1 MLYVSLTLK
10 VSLLQVH
17 FHNNTVL
24 HVRNNDREVMTYD
37 AEGVQYFGSVSAL
50 NGSLLTAPNC
60 PGILGARFEPPKS
73 EAPSTMP
80 VSNPRGGMV
89 LITDGPGA
97 GQYRRIVD
105 WGATGD
111 IDTDPC
117 WWRLDRPFEGSFE
130 KGDLAQM
137 QIVVTFF
144 QGESIF
150 TNNRFEDTVSRT
162 IIAGIWVAFFQE
174 CQQ

>member
-1 MLYVSLTLK
+1 MIFEDNDVTGVSLVAGGQSFGTGPWGGYTHNYLSARNTLR
-10 VSLLQVH
+10 
-17 FHNNTVL
+17 FTWG
-24 HVRNNDREVMTYD
+24 NDREVMTYD

-105 WGATGD
+105 WGV
-111 IDTDPC
+111 
-117 WWRLDRPFEGSFE
+117 R
-130 KGDLAQM
+130 
-137 QIVVTFF
+137 
-144 QGESIF
+144 
-150 TNNRFEDTVSRT
+150 RT
-162 IIAGIWVAFFQE
+162 IAAGIWVAFFQE

>member
-1 MLYVSLTLK
+1 
-10 VSLLQVH
+10 
-17 FHNNTVL
+17 
-24 HVRNNDREVMTYD
+24 
-37 AEGVQYFGSVSAL
+37 
-50 NGSLLTAPNC
+50 
-60 PGILGARFEPPKS
+60 
-73 EAPSTMP
+73 
-80 VSNPRGGMV
+80 MV

-97 GQYRRIVD
+97 GQYRRIVT

-117 WWRLDRPFEGSFE
+117 WWRLDRPFGGSFE
-130 KGDLAQM
+130 KADLAQM

-150 TNNRFEDTVSRT
+150 TDNRFEDTVSHT